1 MPKRLLALISKDARL
16 ITRNWFL
23 FITLFVAVLCIVLVN
38 FVIPEDVSLEPTVY
52 VLDESNGKSLNAI
65 AADLSSRD
73 NSQIVKSRDE
83 LEKSM
88 LESANS
94 IGMILIGTLEKPNVE
109 FVLHGFE
116 NDKTKEILAL
126 EMDAYFGKLDIE
138 TEIEKAYTGDIERRI
153 NVPFNHSMLP
163 LFLLMEPV
171 MLGLFFIATLMFFE
185 KAEGTTKAYAVSP
198 GTMMEYLMSKV
209 IVMFLLGLGSMY
221 LVTLATVGFKANLG
235 LMLAIAFAG
244 SFFGSSLGLLI
255 SSFFDNLSKAMIWII
270 FVSILLSAPFAAYY
284 MPSFSPVWIR
294 VMPTYSLL
302 FALKETIYQTGQT
315 NIVLYSIM
323 LSAPLGVLLFGGAF
337 YRYQKN
343 LV

>member
-138 TEIEKAYTGDIERRI
+138 TEIEKKAYTGDIERRI

-163 LFLLMEPV
+163 LFFLLMEPV
-171 MLGLFFIATLMFFE
+171 MLGLFF
-185 KAEGTTKAYAVSP
+185 
-198 GTMMEYLMSKV
+198 
-209 IVMFLLGLGSMY
+209 LLQL
-221 LVTLATVGFKANLG
+221 
-235 LMLAIAFAG
+235 
-244 SFFGSSLGLLI
+244 
-255 SSFFDNLSKAMIWII
+255 
-270 FVSILLSAPFAAYY
+270 
-284 MPSFSPVWIR
+284 
-294 VMPTYSLL
+294 
-302 FALKETIYQTGQT
+302 
-315 NIVLYSIM
+315 
-323 LSAPLGVLLFGGAF
+323 
-337 YRYQKN
+337 
-343 LV
+343 